1 LDCIDDILSSFWS
14 LCGVYRVGEI
24 VAQVECYFLMDLL
37 SWLVVLFDFNAF
49 DTMLDM
55 PNTND

>member
-1 LDCIDDILSSFWS
+1 MVYIGLVTSEN
-14 LCGVYRVGEI
+14 CGL
-24 VAQVECYFLMDLL
+24 AQVECYFMMDLL
-37 SWLVVLFDFNAF
+37 FCWLVVLLDIFTPF